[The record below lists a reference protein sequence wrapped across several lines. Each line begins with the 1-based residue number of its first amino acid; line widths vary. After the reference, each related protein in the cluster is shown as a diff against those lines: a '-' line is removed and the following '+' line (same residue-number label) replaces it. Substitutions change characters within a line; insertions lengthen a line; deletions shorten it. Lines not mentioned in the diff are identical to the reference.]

1 MFSFIIFR
9 MLGWLSD
16 FAGTCL
22 HAAHALHHL
31 PLRRRD
37 TGRTGQGTELEVAGG
52 VAPQGDAVLLFPGA
66 SQRRTAP
73 FFGVFM
79 DWNF

>member
-9 MLGWLSD
+9 ILGWLSD

-22 HAAHALHHL
+22 HAALALHHL

-37 TGRTGQGTELEVAGG
+37 TGRTGQGTELEVAGR
-52 VAPQGDAVLLFPGA
+52 VAPQGDAVLLFSDA
-66 SQRRTAP
+66 AQRRTAP
-73 FFGVFM
+73 LSSVCS
-79 DWNF
+79 